1 MWYLGVCEGSQGLV
15 SARAT
20 GGTHILQRR
29 QANGHRCHL
38 SLWSGR
44 KTSAVAVSVP
54 RQLRNSKREPVR
66 FLGTFMS
73 DAVTGR
79 GHCRCHRGE
88 TLHPN
93 RLTAIQFSSST
104 GPSAN

>member
-20 GGTHILQRR
+20 GGTHSLQRR
-29 QANGHRCHL
+29 QANGRRRHL

-44 KTSAVAVSVP
+44 KTSAGAGFVP
-54 RQLRNSKREPVR
+54 RKLWNSKGERVR
-66 FLGTFMS
+66 FCRTFMS
-73 DAVTGR
+73 TTVKGR

-88 TLHPN
+88 TLLLKW
-93 RLTAIQFSSST
+93 LTAT
-104 GPSAN
+104 